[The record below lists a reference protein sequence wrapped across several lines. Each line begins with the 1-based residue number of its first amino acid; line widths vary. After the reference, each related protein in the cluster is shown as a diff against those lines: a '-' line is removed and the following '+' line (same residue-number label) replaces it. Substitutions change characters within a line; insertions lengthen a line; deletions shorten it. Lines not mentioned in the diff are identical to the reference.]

1 VVTEKPQDTK
11 IAKVHRTANQAGL
24 KIIMAL
30 IYHLINQIDW
40 EAARSVAE
48 YRAESLTAEGFIHCS
63 EDEAQLLRVANRLFA
78 GREDMLA
85 LEVDTDR
92 LTSPVKRETSRSGEI
107 YPHIYGPLN
116 TSAVVRVRPLPLDAA
131 GRFSTVGKSD

>member
-1 VVTEKPQDTK
+1 
-11 IAKVHRTANQAGL
+11 
-24 KIIMAL
+24 MAI
-30 IYHLINQIDW
+30 IYHLINQADW
-40 EAARSVAE
+40 EAAKSVAE
-48 YRAESLTAEGFIHCS
+48 YRAESLAAEGFIHCS
-63 EDEAQLLRVANRLFA
+63 QDEAQLLRVANRLFA

-92 LTSPVKRETSRSGEI
+92 LTSPVKREPSRSGEI

-131 GRFSTVGKSD
+131 GKFSIVGESECLGQTHRSAPT